1 MVSKMGLM
9 HKRNLYNILLM
20 HLGKTGT
27 VKINPVAT
35 MDAMMCSHVTLPCS
49 VVVYRI
55 ASNQHAMTIAGIAW
69 RLGLHPETCSDTIT
83 MQVRPRCSFVLT
95 SDL

>member
-1 MVSKMGLM
+1 
-9 HKRNLYNILLM
+9 
-20 HLGKTGT
+20 
-27 VKINPVAT
+27 
-35 MDAMMCSHVTLPCS
+35 MDAKICLHVTLPCF

-55 ASNQHAMTIAGIAW
+55 ASNQHAMMIAGIAW
-69 RLGLHPETCSDTIT
+69 RLGLHPET